1 MAAIQPYNVAIIG
14 SGPAGHTAAIYLARA
29 NLSPVLFEGDSTG
42 DVTAGG
48 LLTTTK
54 VVENFP
60 GFPDGIDGLDLTD
73 NFRRQSERFGTKIL
87 SETVTSVT
95 KRPDSLFE
103 LIISPTRSYTA
114 RAVIIATGSTP
125 NRLPIPGYDRFWHKG
140 ISTCAVCDGGLPV
153 YRNVPIAV
161 VGGGDSACEEALHL
175 AHTASH
181 VYLIHR
187 RDALR
192 ASKIMAD
199 RVFANPKI
207 TPIWNTEVTEVC
219 GEKHVSSLKLR
230 ATDGIESE
238 LPVRGLFV
246 AIGHTPNSKFV
257 ASLVELDRDGY
268 IIADRRQATSVPGI
282 WAAGDVQDRHYRQAI
297 TAAASGCAAALE
309 AERWLE
315 SSA

>member
-1 MAAIQPYNVAIIG
+1 
-14 SGPAGHTAAIYLARA
+14 
-29 NLSPVLFEGDSTG
+29 
-42 DVTAGG
+42 
-48 LLTTTK
+48 
-54 VVENFP
+54 
-60 GFPDGIDGLDLTD
+60 
-73 NFRRQSERFGTKIL
+73 
-87 SETVTSVT
+87 
-95 KRPDSLFE
+95 
-103 LIISPTRSYTA
+103 
-114 RAVIIATGSTP
+114 
-125 NRLPIPGYDRFWHKG
+125 
-140 ISTCAVCDGGLPV
+140 
-153 YRNVPIAV
+153 
-161 VGGGDSACEEALHL
+161 
-175 AHTASH
+175 
-181 VYLIHR
+181 
-187 RDALR
+187 
-192 ASKIMAD
+192 MAD

-230 ATDGIESE
+230 TTAGVESE